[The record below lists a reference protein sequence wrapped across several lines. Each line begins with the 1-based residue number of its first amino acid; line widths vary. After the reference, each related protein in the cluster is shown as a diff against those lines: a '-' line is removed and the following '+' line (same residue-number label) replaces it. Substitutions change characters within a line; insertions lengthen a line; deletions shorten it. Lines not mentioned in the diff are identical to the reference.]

1 MESLDRSKAV
11 IEIGKRVVAG
21 LKLSDDVTAQ
31 WMAHLVAEKISA
43 AEQASE
49 VTRDAAASVC
59 VDVILKLWAH
69 RYTLPPYMRPLREL
83 NPLLRA
89 LNSLGVTDEDELRFF
104 SRSPTSEELDVATE
118 DEKKLF
124 EFAVGIDR
132 VARELIRHVLSVA
145 AERSVDLVRPWLEEA
160 FKGNLDVDVEL
171 RIVRFAVEGLM
182 KGQEAAERTVMLDRI
197 YRMENFANAAL
208 LLASEMRKTLP
219 QDVEGLRE
227 PPD

>member
-21 LKLSDDVTAQ
+21 LKLGEDVTAQ

-49 VTRDAAASVC
+49 ATRDAAASVC

-83 NPLLRA
+83 DPLLRT
-89 LNSLGVTDEDELRFF
+89 LNSLGVKEEDELRFF
-104 SRSPTSEELDVATE
+104 SRPPSSEELDGATE

-124 EFAVGIDR
+124 EFAIGIDH
-132 VARELIRHVLSVA
+132 VARELIRHALSVA

-160 FKGNLDVDVEL
+160 FKGNLDVAVEL
-171 RIVRFAVEGLM
+171 RIARFAVEGLM
-182 KGQEAAERTVMLDRI
+182 KGQEAAKRQVMLDRI
-197 YRMENFANAAL
+197 DRMESFANAAL
-208 LLASEMRKTLP
+208 LIANEMRKTLP
-219 QDVEGLRE
+219 RDIAESA
-227 PPD
+227 D

>member
-21 LKLSDDVTAQ
+21 LKLGDDVTAQ

-49 VTRDAAASVC
+49 ATRDAAASVC

-83 NPLLRA
+83 DPLLRT
-89 LNSLGVTDEDELRFF
+89 LNSLGVKEEDELRFF
-104 SRSPTSEELDVATE
+104 SRPPSSEELDGATE

-124 EFAVGIDR
+124 EFAIGIDH
-132 VARELIRHVLSVA
+132 VARELNRHAFSVA

-160 FKGNLDVDVEL
+160 FKGNLDVAVEL
-171 RIVRFAVEGLM
+171 RIARFAVEGLM
-182 KGQEAAERTVMLDRI
+182 KGQEAAKRQVMLDRI
-197 YRMENFANAAL
+197 DRMESFANAAL
-208 LLASEMRKTLP
+208 LMVSEMRKTLP
-219 QDVEGLRE
+219 RDIAESA
-227 PPD
+227 D

>member
-21 LKLSDDVTAQ
+21 LKLGDDVTAQ

-49 VTRDAAASVC
+49 ATRDAAASVC

-83 NPLLRA
+83 DPLLRT
-89 LNSLGVTDEDELRFF
+89 LNSLGVKEEDELRFF
-104 SRSPTSEELDVATE
+104 SRPPSSEELDGATE

-124 EFAVGIDR
+124 EFAIGIDH
-132 VARELIRHVLSVA
+132 VARELIRHALSVA

-160 FKGNLDVDVEL
+160 FKGNLDVAVEL
-171 RIVRFAVEGLM
+171 RIARFAVEGLM
-182 KGQEAAERTVMLDRI
+182 KGQEAAKRQVMLDRI
-197 YRMENFANAAL
+197 DRMESFANAAL
-208 LLASEMRKTLP
+208 LIANEMRKTLP
-219 QDVEGLRE
+219 RDIAESA
-227 PPD
+227 D